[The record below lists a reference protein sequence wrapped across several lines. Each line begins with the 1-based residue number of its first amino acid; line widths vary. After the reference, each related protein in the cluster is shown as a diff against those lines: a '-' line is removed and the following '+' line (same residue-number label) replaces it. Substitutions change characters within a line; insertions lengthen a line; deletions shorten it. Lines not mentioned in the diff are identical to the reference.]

1 MSKYNNINKKTHVET
16 FPKNTKI
23 KKTLVC
29 VVSTGVQTENP
40 YTEINCKE
48 DKRSMQ
54 AMEIKIKERKELY
67 YYNLLNE

>member
-40 YTEINCKE
+40 YTEINCNE
-48 DKRSMQ
+48 DKRSIQ